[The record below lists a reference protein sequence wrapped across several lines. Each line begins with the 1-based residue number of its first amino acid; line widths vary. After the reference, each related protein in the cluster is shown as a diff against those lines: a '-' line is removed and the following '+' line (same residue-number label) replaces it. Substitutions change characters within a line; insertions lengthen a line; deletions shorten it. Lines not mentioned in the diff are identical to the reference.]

1 MLRGQVGRLRLPH
14 GIPINNLNQ
23 ETTIHCITSFRYNLV
38 PKKVH
43 ACTTRGPCMY
53 FFLTI
58 TLFNVNVDADVNN
71 LRRVSIAEQV
81 NVIVS
86 VNVDF
91 SRSLV
96 NVIVIVNVLGEL
108 RFAKILK
115 YQPHLIAG
123 EVA

>member
-1 MLRGQVGRLRLPH
+1 
-14 GIPINNLNQ
+14 
-23 ETTIHCITSFRYNLV
+23 
-38 PKKVH
+38 
-43 ACTTRGPCMY
+43 MY

-108 RFAKILK
+108 RFAKIFK

-123 EVA
+123 EVT

>member
-1 MLRGQVGRLRLPH
+1 MNLHVESPVSVTSMLRGQVGRLRLPH

-43 ACTTRGPCMY
+43 ACTTRGTCMY
-53 FFLTI
+53 FFHCQFSTLTSAPAG
-58 TLFNVNVDADVNN
+58 VD
-71 LRRVSIAEQV
+71 
-81 NVIVS
+81 
-86 VNVDF
+86 
-91 SRSLV
+91 
-96 NVIVIVNVLGEL
+96 L
-108 RFAKILK
+108 RFNFQLVLRLANRFK